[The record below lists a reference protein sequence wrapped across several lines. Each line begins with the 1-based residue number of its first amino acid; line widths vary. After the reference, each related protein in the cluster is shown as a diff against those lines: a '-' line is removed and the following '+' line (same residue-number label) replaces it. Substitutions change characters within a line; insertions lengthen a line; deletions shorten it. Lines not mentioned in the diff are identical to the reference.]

1 MRRSLKLPAELC
13 EGSCKISAGFRLV
26 FSCFAALEK
35 DVRSFSKG
43 FHKLPWHHGFPQRY
57 FKLWN
62 LSHDAVGA
70 RPDRQ
75 DASGAVCRA
84 ALQRCQVRLWRWM
97 LMAQGESEVTAGL
110 TQLYFSA
117 GVGPSRFSICAP
129 GLCAGNCSEA
139 RFWVRFCVQKSR
151 PLVRGLPGARF
162 YYVDHFRKKAACG
175 GSLFFKKKI
184 LHARSLPVGQSCC
197 SVAIWG
203 AQGLEKCRF
212 SDTKIGAAR
221 RPQFWG
227 RSSSLFMYLHII
239 IREAGCIS
247 WPHFWGRETAPF
259 LGPQV

>member
-1 MRRSLKLPAELC
+1 MLC
-13 EGSCKISAGFRLV
+13 
-26 FSCFAALEK
+26 AALEK
-35 DVRSFSKG
+35 DVRSFSEG
-43 FHKLPWHHGFPQRY
+43 FHELPWHHGFPQRY

-97 LMAQGESEVTAGL
+97 
-110 TQLYFSA
+110 
-117 GVGPSRFSICAP
+117 SRFSICAP

-175 GSLFFKKKI
+175 GSLFFKKKFST
-184 LHARSLPVGQSCC
+184 LGACLWVRVAVASQS
-197 SVAIWG
+197 G
-203 AQGLEKCRF
+203 E
-212 SDTKIGAAR
+212 R
-221 RPQFWG
+221 RGSKNADLATPK
-227 RSSSLFMYLHII
+227 
-239 IREAGCIS
+239 
-247 WPHFWGRETAPF
+247 
-259 LGPQV
+259 LGPPGGPNFGVAVPAFSCIYTL

>member
-1 MRRSLKLPAELC
+1 MQFLNFPE
-13 EGSCKISAGFRLV
+13 V
-26 FSCFAALEK
+26 FLE
-35 DVRSFSKG
+35 F
-43 FHKLPWHHGFPQRY
+43 L
-57 FKLWN
+57 
-62 LSHDAVGA
+62 
-70 RPDRQ
+70 
-75 DASGAVCRA
+75 
-84 ALQRCQVRLWRWM
+84 
-97 LMAQGESEVTAGL
+97 
-110 TQLYFSA
+110 LYFFRRR
-117 GVGPSRFSICAP
+117 RFSICAP

-175 GSLFFKKKI
+175 GSLFLKN

-247 WPHFWGRETAPF
+247 WPHFWGRETALF
-259 LGPQV
+259 LGSQV

>member
-1 MRRSLKLPAELC
+1 MAGRSRSDAARQPGAAGANPAVFFRR
-13 EGSCKISAGFRLV
+13 
-26 FSCFAALEK
+26 
-35 DVRSFSKG
+35 
-43 FHKLPWHHGFPQRY
+43 
-57 FKLWN
+57 
-62 LSHDAVGA
+62 
-70 RPDRQ
+70 
-75 DASGAVCRA
+75 
-84 ALQRCQVRLWRWM
+84 
-97 LMAQGESEVTAGL
+97 
-110 TQLYFSA
+110 
-117 GVGPSRFSICAP
+117 SRFSICAP

-175 GSLFFKKKI
+175 GSLFLKKI

-203 AQGLEKCRF
+203 AQGLEKCRC

-259 LGPQV
+259 FGVASLSPGLTQLGLVSVPAPALVPGTLGSSVQNISLGIRGLSEAAACFCNGAAERELQLWRPLSCGCLLACV

>member
-1 MRRSLKLPAELC
+1 MRRSLKLPVELC

-162 YYVDHFRKKAACG
+162 CYVDHFRKKAACG
-175 GSLFFKKKI
+175 GSLFFKKKFST
-184 LHARSLPVGQSCC
+184 LGACLWVRVAVASQS
-197 SVAIWG
+197 G
-203 AQGLEKCRF
+203 E
-212 SDTKIGAAR
+212 R
-221 RPQFWG
+221 RGSKNADLATPK
-227 RSSSLFMYLHII
+227 
-239 IREAGCIS
+239 
-247 WPHFWGRETAPF
+247 
-259 LGPQV
+259 LGPPGGPNFGVAVPAFSCIYTL

>member
-1 MRRSLKLPAELC
+1 MSFHGTMDFLSVTSSFGICHMMR
-13 EGSCKISAGFRLV
+13 SALV
-26 FSCFAALEK
+26 
-35 DVRSFSKG
+35 
-43 FHKLPWHHGFPQRY
+43 QM
-57 FKLWN
+57 
-62 LSHDAVGA
+62 
-70 RPDRQ
+70 RQ

-97 LMAQGESEVTAGL
+97 LMAGRIRSDAARQPGAAGANPAV
-110 TQLYFSA
+110 FFRR
-117 GVGPSRFSICAP
+117 SRFSICAP

-175 GSLFFKKKI
+175 GSLFFFKKI

-221 RPQFWG
+221 WPQFWG

-259 LGPQV
+259 LGSQV